1 MFNNRTRISTNL
13 LVLVLLLSGCAPQQ
27 EEAPTR
33 TALPDLPTP
42 VVEQTGAVLPSPTSE
57 PAIEEPVETAAIRF
71 SIVPERSEARYL
83 VTEQLVNVSLP
94 NDAIGRTQQING
106 SLVLQPDGTILAE
119 ESRLEVDLSTL
130 QSDESRRDRFIK
142 ENTLNTSQFPM
153 AVFVPTEMSGLPAEL
168 PQSGDV
174 SFKLIGDLTIRDV
187 TRQVEWDVAGSVQGD
202 EVTGQA
208 RTSFTFA
215 DFNLTQPRVPVVL
228 SVEDTIRL
236 EVDFTLQRS
245 NG

>member
-1 MFNNRTRISTNL
+1 MFNNRTRITTYL
-13 LVLVLLLSGCAPQQ
+13 LVLVYLLSGCASPQ
-27 EEAPTR
+27 EEAPTP

-42 VVEQTGAVLPSPTSE
+42 VVEQTEAVLPSLTPE
-57 PAIEEPVETAAIRF
+57 PDIEEPVETAAIRF

-83 VTEQLVNVSLP
+83 VTEQLANVSLP

-106 SLVLQPDGTILAE
+106 TLVLQPDGTILAE